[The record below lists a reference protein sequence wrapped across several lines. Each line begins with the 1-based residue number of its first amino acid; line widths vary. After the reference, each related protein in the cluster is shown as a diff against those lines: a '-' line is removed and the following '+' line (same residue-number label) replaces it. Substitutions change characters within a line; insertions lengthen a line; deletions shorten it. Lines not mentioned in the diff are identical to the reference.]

1 MACAIEHAQF
11 NFLSVACACA
21 IVRDREGQPA
31 DATPFVMGAA
41 AACLPSLPDVLEPAM
56 HPNHRKFFHSVA
68 VFVGFGYGLH
78 RLYKWETDDDWQ
90 RLLRV
95 VGLVAGAAY
104 LAHLTRDAFTAK
116 SLPLI

>member
-11 NFLSVACACA
+11 NFIAVACACA
-21 IVRDREGQPA
+21 IVRDRERQPV
-31 DATPFVMGAA
+31 DATPIAVGAA
-41 AACLPSLPDVLEPAM
+41 AACLPSLPDVLEPAL

-68 VFVGFGYGLH
+68 LFAGLGYGLH
-78 RLYKWETDDDWQ
+78 RLYKWEAEDDLQ

-95 VGLVAGAAY
+95 AGLLAGAAY